1 MCTMNTAM
9 FSKIYGKEKQFKA
22 AEPLCAA
29 NRGMVFKTE
38 SIWERWGGGCS
49 KQKRSGVGGT
59 SAVHGGSPSWKCSSS
74 SRFWRRGATTSWHAG
89 NKLLTPPSPKNRW
102 WREGFGGGGRGGGGG
117 GVVRWWVGSLGCG
130 RGLSAF
136 VRTVSGLNI
145 GTFCFLYYNSHSK
158 FRIFTYWTFFWAV
171 FFRPTFFL
179 WSLATICLWH
189 VVQKSFRETSLF

>member
-22 AEPLCAA
+22 VEPLCAA

-38 SIWERWGGGCS
+38 SIWERGGGGCS
-49 KQKRSGVGGT
+49 RQKRSGVGG
-59 SAVHGGSPSWKCSSS
+59 GGGHIFS
-74 SRFWRRGATTSWHAG
+74 SRRQPILEVFFLFPVLKMRCHDIVSRRKQAFNSSLPQKQVVAG
-89 NKLLTPPSPKNRW
+89 RVRW
-102 WREGFGGGGRGGGGG
+102 WWGGGGGGR

-145 GTFCFLYYNSHSK
+145 GTFCFLYCNSHSE
-158 FRIFTYWTFFWAV
+158 FRIFTC
-171 FFRPTFFL
+171 RTFFL
-179 WSLATICLWH
+179 S
-189 VVQKSFRETSLF
+189 SLFQADFFL